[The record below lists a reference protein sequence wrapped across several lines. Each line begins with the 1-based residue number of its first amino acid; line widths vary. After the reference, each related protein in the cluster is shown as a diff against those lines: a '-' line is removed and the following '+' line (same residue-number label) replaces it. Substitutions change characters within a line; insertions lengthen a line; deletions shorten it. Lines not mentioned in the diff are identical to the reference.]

1 MKTRFWIALPL
12 AATLI
17 IPAAAQTSPSSSNSN
32 TTPPAPQWAQ
42 NNNSAQQNP
51 ASQQTTD
58 QQTATQQTP
67 DQKAADQN
75 LQARQPLTYE
85 KHEGFWGKIN
95 PFARK
100 KYVQRQLGPIRERT
114 NELDEL
120 TATNA
125 KNIKDV
131 DARAQQGIQMA
142 HNKANEADMHAVDA
156 GNRAQAAQQT
166 ATQATTRL
174 TTVEQVVGNIDQYKP
189 VTQAEIRFRPGQAVL
204 SKKAKDAL
212 DDMAK
217 GLKDQKGYILEIQ
230 GFSAGRGESAIESSQ
245 RMAEAVRR
253 YMVINNE
260 VPVYRVHVLGLG
272 NTPMQSADGTSKRV
286 RGARV
291 EVSLLKNDL
300 EQLSAA
306 QPISSGSSATSTTNQ
321 GGVSGAATE
330 SQPAQPS
337 TSQQAV
343 SNGPA
348 SNMNAPSNA
357 PATAQPVSP
366 ASPQQSAPPSTPP
379 RQSNPPQQ

>member
-12 AATLI
+12 AAALI
-17 IPAAAQTSPSSSNSN
+17 IPAAAQTSPSSS
-32 TTPPAPQWAQ
+32 TQD
-42 NNNSAQQNP
+42 
-51 ASQQTTD
+51 QT
-58 QQTATQQTP
+58 QATQQSP

-120 TATNA
+120 TAANGKA
-125 KNIKDV
+125 IKDV
-131 DARAQQGIQMA
+131 DARATQGIQMA
-142 HNKANEADMHAVDA
+142 HNKANEADKHAVDA
-156 GNRAQAAQQT
+156 GNRAQQAQQT
-166 ATQATTRL
+166 ATQASTRIQ
-174 TTVEQVVGNIDQYKP
+174 TVEQVVNNIDQYKS
-189 VTQAEIRFRPGQAVL
+189 VTQTEIRFRPGQTAL

-217 GLKDQKGYILEIQ
+217 GLKDQKGYILEVQ
-230 GFSAGRGESAIESSQ
+230 GFSAGRGQSAIESSQ
-245 RMAEAVRR
+245 RMADAVRR
-253 YMVINNE
+253 YLVINNE
-260 VPVYRVHVLGLG
+260 IPVYRVHVLGLG
-272 NTPMQSADGTSKRV
+272 NAPMPSSDGESKRV

-306 QPISSGSSATSTTNQ
+306 QPMSTGSSSTQ
-321 GGVSGAATE
+321 GGVSGTAT
-330 SQPAQPS
+330 QPASGATTQPPA
-337 TSQQAV
+337 TP
-343 SNGPA
+343 NGPA
-348 SNMNAPSNA
+348 SDLNAPASTNA

-366 ASPQQSAPPSTPP
+366 APQQPSASPSTPP
-379 RQSNPPQQ
+379 QQEKPPQQ